1 MVAHSTL
8 TPEQRN
14 REQSV
19 LFAVLADCCMLGLY
33 LAVGILGGSLT
44 IVAEAIRGGLL
55 LAIEAYGLH
64 VLRKIHRGQVAD
76 YEFGAG
82 KLEQMCN
89 LAIAI
94 SMIGGA
100 LWIADGAVRLV
111 IQGHADAAPLG
122 LALAASLGAVN
133 LLVNYKAWFRVREA
147 ARAGGSV
154 IMQAQLNARVAKLV
168 ASCFVQSTLTI
179 AALAYDPIV
188 AAWADSIGA
197 LFVSGFI
204 MVMAVRMLR
213 EGLPDLL
220 DRTVDEATHLYVL
233 QVLAHHFHAYDSF
246 EGARSRRSGGKV
258 FVELALGFDGRLP
271 LAEVHKR
278 ASAIKAHI
286 AREIEGADVA
296 ILLSPHSEGQ

>member
-1 MVAHSTL
+1 MMAHSAL

-19 LFAVLADCCMLGLY
+19 MFAILLDCCTGALY

-44 IVAEAIRGGLL
+44 IIAEAIRGFLL

-89 LAIAI
+89 LVIAI

-100 LWIADGAVRLV
+100 LWIANRAVRLV

-122 LALAASLGAVN
+122 LALAAAFGAVN
-133 LLVNYKAWFRVREA
+133 VFANYAAWFRVRQA

-168 ASCFVQSTLTI
+168 ASFVVQFALTV
-179 AALAYDPIV
+179 AALAHDPIV
-188 AAWADSIGA
+188 AAWADGIGA

-220 DRTVDEATHLYVL
+220 DRSVDEATRLSVL

-246 EGARSRRSGGKV
+246 ERVRSRRSGGTV

-271 LAEVHKR
+271 LAEVHER

>member
-1 MVAHSTL
+1 
-8 TPEQRN
+8 
-14 REQSV
+14 
-19 LFAVLADCCMLGLY
+19 
-33 LAVGILGGSLT
+33 
-44 IVAEAIRGGLL
+44 
-55 LAIEAYGLH
+55 

-133 LLVNYKAWFRVREA
+133 LLINYTAWFRVREA

-220 DRTVDEATHLYVL
+220 DRTVDEATHLCVL

-286 AREIEGADVA
+286 AREIEGADVT
-296 ILLSPHSEGQ
+296 ILLSPHSEAQ